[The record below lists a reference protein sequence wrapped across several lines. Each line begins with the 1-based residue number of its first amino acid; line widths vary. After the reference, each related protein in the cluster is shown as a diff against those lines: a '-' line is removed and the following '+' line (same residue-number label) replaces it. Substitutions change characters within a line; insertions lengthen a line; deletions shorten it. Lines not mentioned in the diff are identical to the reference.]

1 MKYALIRIS
10 KKGKET
16 LDRLAKT
23 KLKGFSKVMIVD
35 YALFALEKFGFNE
48 KELASFIE
56 EYLKEE

>member
-1 MKYALIRIS
+1 MKYHFVRVS
-10 KKGKET
+10 DKGKQVIS
-16 LDRLAKT
+16 RLSHG
-23 KLKGFSKVMIVD
+23 KLKAFSKVMIVD